1 MAKVTRR
8 SLVAGSAMLGLA
20 PRRLWAA
27 AATGHLTLQPSGTA
41 RDFLDSV
48 GVSAHWDY
56 RDTSYGRYR
65 QQIAQAIVDLG
76 VRHLR
81 GYDPE
86 FAPELASR
94 GVMSLLTAGPEYGS
108 PATIATL
115 VRKANAKAK
124 VLAAIEG
131 PNEPDLFWRGPRYRW
146 HGQGFPEGVLSYQ
159 RDLYTYFKSA
169 PDLAD
174 LTIIGPSLGR
184 TYDPGGGYPNPFAA
198 GSLTDAV
205 DWGNFHPYPGGN
217 PFSPPFR
224 YGGIARY
231 YSSATFPS
239 AALDEFPANFT
250 TYAPPF
256 APKPMSAT
264 ETGYSTFAGGSSEA
278 TQAKYMPRLVAEYF
292 RLGIKRAYLYEIIDL
307 RPDPGGQERDSHF
320 GLLRAD
326 ATPKPAY
333 RALKGLLDLLDDGQD
348 GTPASSLPAPVELS
362 FSLPEGYD
370 RPQYVHALLLRR
382 SLQDL
387 VLLYWHEVASSSSA
401 TKPFTDIEV
410 PEGDLSLSLSP
421 GLRAVAWHRYAAD
434 GTFVRHAVE
443 GRTPLPSLPLEDR
456 IVAVVLRQD

>member
-1 MAKVTRR
+1 MPRVTRR
-8 SLVAGSAMLGLA
+8 CLLAGAAIMGLA
-20 PRRLWAA
+20 PRRLRAE
-27 AATGHLTLQPSGTA
+27 TVMGRLTLQPAGTA
-41 RDFLDSV
+41 RAFQDSV

-65 QQIAQAIVDLG
+65 RRIAEAIVDLG
-76 VRHLR
+76 ARHLR

-86 FAPELASR
+86 LAPELAAR
-94 GVMSLLTAGPEYGS
+94 GVLSLYTAGPEYGS
-108 PATIATL
+108 PAAIGAL
-115 VRKANAKAK
+115 VRKANADGR

-146 HGQGFPEGVLSYQ
+146 RGQGFPEGVIDYQ
-159 RDLYTYFKSA
+159 RDLYAYFKAA

-184 TYDPGGGYPNPFAA
+184 TYDPAGGYPNPFPD

-217 PFSPPFR
+217 PFSRSFS
-224 YGGIARY
+224 YGGIKRY

-256 APKPMSAT
+256 APKPMAAT

-278 TQAKYMPRLVAEYF
+278 TQAKYVPRLFAEYF

-307 RPDPGGQERDSHF
+307 RPDPGGKERDSHF

-333 RALKGLLDLLDDGQD
+333 RALKSLLDLLGEAQD
-348 GTPASSLPAPVELS
+348 GTPAAPLAAPVELS

-382 SLQDL
+382 SRRDL

-401 TKPFTDIEV
+401 TQPFTDIDV
-410 PEGDLSLSLSP
+410 PTGRLSLTLP
-421 GLRAVAWHRYAAD
+421 AGLRAVAWHRYAND
-434 GTFVRHAVE
+434 GGLVSNAAE
-443 GRTPLPSLPLEDR
+443 GRTPLPPLPLEDR
-456 IVAVVLRQD
+456 LIAVVLRQD